1 MNVVVTLLLSSSLLQ
16 PIDATEQEAEPRV
29 LIHAPAEDEYVSGA
43 VTILATIEGGRPDFV
58 TFYVDGIAAC
68 RAADPPWQ
76 CTFDFGE
83 VVREHHVRV
92 LAEFGSG
99 ARVAASRRTR
109 PLDLAEAAD
118 VDAVLI
124 PVSVR
129 KDGRFVKGL
138 TQSDFRV
145 REDGAPQD
153 ITFFAAEG
161 LSLELMVTVDV
172 SGSME
177 DDLVEMRE
185 AVKTLLEALRPKDE
199 VTVAGFNTNYFI
211 ISTRESKPELRRRAI
226 DRLAAWGGT
235 ALYDALVRS
244 ADLLQRRPGRKAIVV
259 FTDGDDQSSRTS
271 PAAAERRMEAS
282 DAILYVIG
290 QGSAA
295 DSPALRDRLQRL
307 SRVSGGR
314 AFFTRDISELRRVFE
329 EIVDDLANQ
338 YAIGYTPARPPD
350 NAWRTIDVDVRGS
363 YTVRAR
369 QGYRALKRSP

>member
-1 MNVVVTLLLSSSLLQ
+1 MTFAPAVLLASILSLPGVAVGQ
-16 PIDATEQEAEPRV
+16 DAGPRV
-29 LIHAPAEDEYVSGA
+29 VIHAPEEDEYVSGA
-43 VTILATIEGGRPDFV
+43 VTILATVEGARPDFV

-83 VVREHHVRV
+83 IVKEHHVRV
-92 LAEFGSG
+92 LAEFRDG

-109 PLDLAEAAD
+109 PLDVAEAAD

-161 LSLELMVTVDV
+161 MSLELMVTLDV

-177 DDLVEMRE
+177 DDMVEMRE
-185 AVKTLLEALRPKDE
+185 AVKALLEALRPTDQ
-199 VTVAGFNTNYFI
+199 VSVAGFNTNYFI
-211 ISTRESKPELRRRAI
+211 ISTRESKPDLRRRAI

-271 PAAAERRMEAS
+271 PAAAERRMESS

-290 QGSAA
+290 QGSAG
-295 DSPALRDRLQRL
+295 DSPALRERLQRL

-314 AFFTRDISELRRVFE
+314 AFFTRDIGELRRAFE
-329 EIVDDLANQ
+329 EIVDDLSNQ
-338 YAIGYTPARPPD
+338 YALGYTPARPAD
-350 NAWRTIDVDVRGS
+350 GAWRTIDVDVRGS

-369 QGYRALKRSP
+369 EGYRAVKRSP